1 MRLVL
6 ASTSPFRREL
16 LARAGFHFAGVDPAV
31 DETPPLGATP
41 EGLALA
47 LGEAKARAVAKKV
60 PDAIVVGADQV
71 CDLDGACL
79 GKPADAAAARA
90 QLASLRGRSHRL
102 VTGLCVLAPG
112 RAPILRL
119 EATTL
124 LVRAITDEELDRYVG
139 TDEWRGCAGGYRVE
153 GGGGALLERIDG
165 DFFNVIGLPLFPLVT
180 ILRELGVPLWAPSP
194 T

>member
-16 LARAGFHFAGVDPAV
+16 LARAGFSFEGIAPGV
-31 DETPPLGATP
+31 DETAPPGATP

-47 LGEAKARAVAKKV
+47 LGEAKARAVAAKV

-102 VTGLCVLAPG
+102 VTGLCVIAPA

-119 EATTL
+119 ETTTL
-124 LVRAITDEELDRYVG
+124 LVRAITDEELDRYVA
-139 TDEWRGCAGGYRVE
+139 TDEWQGCAGGYRVE

-180 ILRELGVPLWAPSP
+180 ILRELGVPLWAPP
-194 T
+194 R